1 MVCIG
6 VGSDRFYCINKNNT
20 VLNELKHFFVNF
32 DYRVEL
38 KQQIFCFL
46 WEPNI
51 SDKFNSTNIL
61 L

>member
-32 DYRVEL
+32 DYRV
-38 KQQIFCFL
+38 
-46 WEPNI
+46 N
-51 SDKFNSTNIL
+51 
-61 L
+61 